1 MTRSNIL
8 LIMEDV
14 AKENNQCFINA
25 CKHIA
30 EGRRHKFKLTDSI
43 SKIKVENVTLFFNE
57 AN

>member
-1 MTRSNIL
+1 
-8 LIMEDV
+8 MEDV